1 MDTNE
6 IVLLDPNSNA
16 RCPPPIPQSYGK
28 LTYFITLF
36 PYVVLTIFLVMGS
49 FEEGFV
55 AGITDYYLK
64 VQKLPKV
71 QAEIT

>member
-1 MDTNE
+1 MKNMIKNQ
-6 IVLLDPNSNA
+6 IVLLDPYSNA
-16 RCPPPIPQSYGK
+16 PPQSYGK

-36 PYVVLTIFLVMGS
+36 PYIVLTIFLVMGS

-71 QAEIT
+71 QAEIA

>member
-1 MDTNE
+1 MKCGHCQCVNVDNPCYY
-6 IVLLDPNSNA
+6 VYDG
-16 RCPPPIPQSYGK
+16 QSYGK
-28 LTYFITLF
+28 VVYFITLF
-36 PYVVLTIFLVMGS
+36 PYIVLTIFLVMGS

-71 QAEIT
+71 QAEIA